1 MTHIL
6 FDVSGHGFGHLAQTA
21 AVVDT
26 LARMRPDL
34 RLTVR
39 AEHDPAILRRFLP
52 EATAIDR
59 PPPDPTLVMTGP
71 IDVDAAASMAR
82 YAALHGDWEQVVDAE
97 ARRLEALAP
106 DLVVSDVGYVSLAA
120 AKLLGV
126 PACAMCS
133 LDWYGIFRTYC
144 RHFEGAAAIADR
156 MLESYNAAEAFL
168 QLAPHMPMDYFPRRR
183 AFGPVGRLGRDR
195 RAEVERDY
203 PFAAGKRLVVFS
215 LGGIPGGPQAAEL
228 PATDE
233 ICWFCDASVQGRA
246 DGVIALED
254 AGMPFIDL
262 LATADAVITKPGYGT
277 LVEALCNGTAMVS
290 LERPDWPETEW
301 LQSWAASHGRTRFVP
316 RTETWID
323 DAVCA
328 VAEVLAQPPVPAP
341 RPTGCTEVAEYL
353 VRRVDG
359 TG

>member
-21 AVVDT
+21 AVVEG
-26 LARMRPDL
+26 LARLRPDL

-39 AEHDPAILRRFLP
+39 AEHDPVILRRFLP
-52 EATAIDR
+52 GETAIDL

-82 YAALHGDWEQVVDAE
+82 YAALHGDWQRVVDAE

-120 AKLLGV
+120 ANRLGV

-144 RHFEGAAAIADR
+144 LRFDGAAAIAER
-156 MLESYNAAEAFL
+156 MLESYGAAEAFL
-168 QLAPHMPMDYFPRRR
+168 QLAPHMPMDYFAHRR

-195 RAEVERDY
+195 RAEVERKY

-215 LGGIPGGPQAAEL
+215 LGGIPGGPRAADL
-228 PATDE
+228 PASDG
-233 ICWFCDASVQGRA
+233 ICWLCDAAVQGRA
-246 DGVIALED
+246 EGVVAVED
-254 AGMPFIDL
+254 AGMSFIDL

-301 LQSWAASHGRTRFVP
+301 LQSWAAKHGRTRFVP
-316 RTETWID
+316 RTEGWID
-323 DAVCA
+323 DAVSA
-328 VAEVLAQPPVPAP
+328 VAEVLALPPVPVP
-341 RPTGCTEVAEYL
+341 EPTGCAEVAEYL
-353 VRRVDG
+353 VRRVG
-359 TG
+359 GKG